1 MLSTH
6 AQCTIWPGLLSTV
19 LTVASLFKLTGKD
32 LLTQPLECLSA
43 ALPLIVVGNLAIV
56 LLSNRIASNTLTAI
70 VRLLGSI
77 MALSAVIHIVAVLLG
92 APFLDKLWSTACF
105 SVLVA
110 TVVCLSVTNQL
121 GIAETEIYTRVFM
134 KHRPITNSEMAA
146 YIQAVSVLVG
156 AWLGAVVIPLDWE
169 RPWQQWPISCVLG
182 AIVGQAI
189 GSVGTTVLYFMPTTV
204 ENDDRKNQ

>member
-1 MLSTH
+1 MLFSTGCNCCLLVCDKPAGNRRDRNIYASVYE
-6 AQCTIWPGLLSTV
+6 AQVSRKVVT
-19 LTVASLFKLTGKD
+19 
-32 LLTQPLECLSA
+32 SA
-43 ALPLIVVGNLAIV
+43 LNETYIH
-56 LLSNRIASNTLTAI
+56 SIA
-70 VRLLGSI
+70 
-77 MALSAVIHIVAVLLG
+77 
-92 APFLDKLWSTACF
+92 FFWD
-105 SVLVA
+105 
-110 TVVCLSVTNQL
+110 
-121 GIAETEIYTRVFM
+121 
-134 KHRPITNSEMAA
+134 RPITNSEMAA